1 MATRVPRRTTGS
13 SRRLMDPLVQESTPS
28 MIASRVRE
36 AIASGLIA
44 PGAQLG
50 EANLARELG
59 VSRGPLREG
68 LQRLTAE
75 GLLISI
81 RNRGLFVI
89 EMTPDRVRDMYVAR
103 QAVERAA
110 AQQIHCGDP
119 VASGRS
125 LLSVITA
132 MASAHDQ
139 HAESE
144 ADISFHELLVELAD
158 SPRLSRMQET
168 LITETR
174 LCINAL
180 TGLYT
185 PGDQVRVEEHRA
197 IAQSFVDRDADLTDR
212 LLVAHMNDAV
222 ERLTRA
228 VTSAGT
234 HTPA

>member
-1 MATRVPRRTTGS
+1 MVTKAVRRKPATRRRPI
-13 SRRLMDPLVQESTPS
+13 DPLVQESTPS

-44 PGAQLG
+44 PGSQLG

-89 EMTPDRVRDMYVAR
+89 EMTPERVRDMYLAR

-110 AQQIHCGDP
+110 AEQVHQGDP
-119 VASGRS
+119 VAAGEA
-125 LLSVITA
+125 LLQVIDV
-132 MASAHDQ
+132 MASARDRR
-139 HAESE
+139 AESD
-144 ADISFHELLVELAD
+144 ADVSFHELLVSLAG
-158 SPRLSRMQET
+158 SPRLTQMHET

-174 LCINAL
+174 LCIHAL
-180 TGLYT
+180 SDSYR
-185 PGDQVRVEEHRA
+185 PGEAVRVEEHQS
-197 IAQSFVDRDADLTDR
+197 IAQSLVDRDPVLTDQ

-222 ERLTRA
+222 RRLTAPRP
-228 VTSAGT
+228 SSS
-234 HTPA
+234 